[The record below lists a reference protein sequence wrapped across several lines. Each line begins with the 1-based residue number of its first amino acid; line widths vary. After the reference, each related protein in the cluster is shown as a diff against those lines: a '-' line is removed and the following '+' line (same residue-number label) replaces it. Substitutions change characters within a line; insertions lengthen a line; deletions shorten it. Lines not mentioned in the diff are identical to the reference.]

1 MWKSV
6 SYLEWRRKVKVTN
19 MWKATCGRF
28 GVKISWAT
36 MDVGLGSATIQ
47 IPVVLNNVF
56 RMWLFTNG
64 PLRMPCFCFISSL
77 ISSQLG
83 DSPLYLPLALH
94 RDVIHFRV
102 EVSSF
107 LWDYKRLMGDHTAA
121 LLTYSEYSPT
131 LSCHTFFLAFTTP
144 LLSPLPLL
152 PFSSSF
158 FFSSFGSK
166 GTIEEFKGVWGN
178 TKTFYFSNQD
188 KYMSYGCGMGK
199 TLTNDQDNVRSSI

>member
-83 DSPLYLPLALH
+83 DSPLYLPLTLH

-107 LWDYKRLMGDHTAA
+107 LWDYTKTHGRLYCCSINIQWVFSH
-121 LLTYSEYSPT
+121 
-131 LSCHTFFLAFTTP
+131 P
-144 LLSPLPLL
+144 LLSHLL
-152 PFSSSF
+152 PCLHNS
-158 FFSSFGSK
+158 FSSF
-166 GTIEEFKGVWGN
+166 
-178 TKTFYFSNQD
+178 
-188 KYMSYGCGMGK
+188 
-199 TLTNDQDNVRSSI
+199 SSPSPSFLLLFLLLFFWE